1 MRLRSKICKTSKE
14 LSESTVF
21 LKVALIEK
29 LGNTYDVIYGRPP
42 GRLRPYSIGC
52 TNVLQRLLKCVQ
64 QVQMGP
70 DFLEKVQEKR

>member
-1 MRLRSKICKTSKE
+1 MRLRSKICKTGKE

-42 GRLRPYSIGC
+42 DRLRPYSIGC